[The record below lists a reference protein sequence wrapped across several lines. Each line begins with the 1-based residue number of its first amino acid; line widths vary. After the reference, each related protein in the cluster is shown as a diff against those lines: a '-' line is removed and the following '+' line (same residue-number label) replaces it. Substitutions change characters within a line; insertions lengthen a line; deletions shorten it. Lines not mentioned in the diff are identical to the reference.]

1 MSTARIITLLLLL
14 LVAVAGCSDDDD
26 DDPATL
32 QGSYTRHYTVDAEA
46 YLVRLT
52 FTANQLLLWEPVDTI
67 PGHTASTVSYAPT
80 DDGFLVFDDDQCGDD
95 AEYACT
101 ISADAIVIEALAD
114 ECAPREAALRGVWD
128 RED

>member
-14 LVAVAGCSDDDD
+14 LFAVAGCSDD

-32 QGSYTRHYTVDAEA
+32 QGSYTRYYTVDAQD

-52 FTANQLLLWEPVDTI
+52 FTANQLLLWEPLEEI
-67 PGHTASTVSYAPT
+67 PGHTASTVGYAPT
-80 DDGFLVFDDDQCGDD
+80 ADGFRVFDDDQCGDD
-95 AEYACT
+95 AEYSCT
-101 ISADAIVIEALAD
+101 ISADAVVIKALAD
-114 ECAPREAALRGVWD
+114 ACAPREAALSGAWD

>member
-1 MSTARIITLLLLL
+1 MPTARIITMLLLLL
-14 LVAVAGCSDDDD
+14 LVVAGCSDDD

-32 QGSYTRHYTVDAEA
+32 QGSYTREYTVDAED

-52 FTANQLLLWEPVDTI
+52 FTANQLLLWEPVDAI
-67 PGHTASTVSYAPT
+67 PGHTASTVGYAPT
-80 DDGFLVFDDDQCGDD
+80 DEGFLVFDDDQCGTD

-101 ISADAIVIEALAD
+101 ISAEAIVIEALAD
-114 ECAPREAALRGVWD
+114 DCAPRQAALSGVWD